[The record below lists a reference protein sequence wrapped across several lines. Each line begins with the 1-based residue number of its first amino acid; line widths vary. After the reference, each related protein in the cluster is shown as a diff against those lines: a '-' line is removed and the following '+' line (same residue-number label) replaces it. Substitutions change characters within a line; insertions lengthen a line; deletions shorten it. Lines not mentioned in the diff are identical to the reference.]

1 MDPKNAVNQKGTNS
15 PNVRNPHRAKEE
27 AAPRQNIHISSVV
40 NGSFNLL
47 GLSTYLLFLKANLL
61 PCKYSGGVIYR
72 FETSCKG
79 DDVFLEARGLYDH

>member
-1 MDPKNAVNQKGTNS
+1 MQLIKNGTNS
-15 PNVRNPHRAKEE
+15 TNVRKEE
-27 AAPRQNIHISSVV
+27 ATPRQNIHISSVV
-40 NGSFNLL
+40 NGSLNLL

-79 DDVFLEARGLYDH
+79 DDVFLEARSLRPLIKVIEC